1 MRDGTAELVLV
12 NGKVRTP
19 GHRSGFARALAV
31 RGGTIV
37 AVGGDDEIGELV
49 GPGTRVIDLG
59 GRLALPAF
67 GDAHVHAVA
76 GGLESLRCNL
86 LGLRAR
92 HETLDAVAAY
102 CAGLAPGA
110 WVLGGGWTMAA
121 FPGGLPIAADLD
133 AVTGGRPAFLPNR
146 DHHSAWVNS
155 AALAVAHVDA
165 GTADPQDGRI
175 ERDSRGR
182 PAGTLHDGA
191 MRLVA
196 EYVPAASAA
205 ELTAGLLAA
214 QAHLHSLGITR
225 FQDACVGA
233 AGELGI
239 PDVFDTYRRAAD
251 DGLLTSQVVGALWW
265 DRRRGLGQVDD
276 LLARRER
283 AASGAFRATTVKL
296 MLDGVCE
303 TFTAAMSAPYLD
315 GHGHPTG
322 DGGRLFIEPE
332 MLASAVRLLAAEGF
346 QLHFHAI
353 GDLAVSA
360 ALDALEALPAGPRR
374 AARHHVAHLQF
385 IRPADL
391 DRFGALD
398 VAANFQPLWACAE
411 PQMEELTLPFV
422 GPERARLAV
431 PDRVACPPGSSARVR
446 QRLADIQCRSAAG
459 DARRGEPGAVLA
471 ARHRWRACPRDP
483 VHALAGDR
491 PRRRAGGVH
500 FRCRLGE
507 PRGGR
512 DRVARRGDAGRR
524 GRIRPGPVRDPGRLD
539 RRRLGGVDAV
549 GRGGRA
555 RGRRVVVSYP
565 DFQPAPNQGARPDLY
580 ELENRAMDPDHLVL
594 DAMRE
599 LAPWAG
605 KTLLDLGCGSG

>member
-1 MRDGTAELVLV
+1 MAMRDGMADLVLV

-19 GHRSGFARALAV
+19 AHTVGFAQGLAV
-31 RGGTIV
+31 RDGLIA
-37 AVGGDDEIGELV
+37 AVGDDEEIRELT
-49 GPGTRVIDLG
+49 GRGTRVIDLG

-86 LGLRAR
+86 LGLRTR

-121 FPGGLPIAADLD
+121 FPGGLPTADDLD

-155 AALAVAHVDA
+155 AALAVADVDA
-165 GTADPQDGRI
+165 GTLDPPDGRV
-175 ERDSRGR
+175 ERDSRGH

-196 EYVPAASAA
+196 EHVPAASAA

-214 QAHLHSLGITR
+214 QAHLHSLGIIR

-239 PDVFDTYRRAAD
+239 PDAFDTYRRAAD
-251 DGLLTSQVVGALWW
+251 DGLLSCQVVGALWW
-265 DRRRGLGQVDD
+265 DRRRGLGQIDD

-283 AASGAFRATTVKL
+283 ASSGAFRATTVKL

-322 DGGRLFIEPE
+322 DGGRLFIEPS
-332 MLASAVRLLAAEGF
+332 MLAVAVERLAAEGF

-353 GDLAVSA
+353 GDLAVRT
-360 ALDALEALPAGPRR
+360 ALDVLEALPAGPRR

-385 IRPADL
+385 IRPPDL
-391 DRFGALD
+391 DRFGALG
-398 VAANFQPLWACAE
+398 VVANFQPLWACAE

-422 GPERARLAV
+422 GQERAGWQY
-431 PDRVACPPGSSARVR
+431 P
-446 QRLADIQCRSAAG
+446 IQAL
-459 DARRGEPGAVLA
+459 ARRGGRLAFGSDWPISSADPLQEMHVAVNRVLSSRLGVAGEPAREVPFMPSQAIALDAALDAFTSGVAWVNHEETVTGSLVAGMRADVAVFDQDLFAIPADSIGDASVVLTLSGGAV
-471 ARHRWRACPRDP
+471 
-483 VHALAGDR
+483 VHGD
-491 PRRRAGGVH
+491 GG
-500 FRCRLGE
+500 
-507 PRGGR
+507 
-512 DRVARRGDAGRR
+512 
-524 GRIRPGPVRDPGRLD
+524 
-539 RRRLGGVDAV
+539 
-549 GRGGRA
+549 
-555 RGRRVVVSYP
+555 S
-565 DFQPAPNQGARPDLY
+565 
-580 ELENRAMDPDHLVL
+580 
-594 DAMRE
+594 
-599 LAPWAG
+599 W
-605 KTLLDLGCGSG
+605 